1 VNLTPKYLPFLCL
14 YYRNPCALLL
24 TGGIWDRDVIVVC
37 ILRRLY
43 IFLELE
49 TMNFI
54 KLAAICTAVILCDFH
69 KSVPC
74 FFAIFLLW
82 FSTVPM
88 NNIWMRSHDA
98 EHFTVS
104 TEWATNVICCWGLHS
119 IKKLSNVSTSLQ
131 LSQGMQGFIQYCKHN
146 KPRKISHNTMVAFY
160 FQI

>member
-1 VNLTPKYLPFLCL
+1 MNLTPKYLPFLCL

-74 FFAIFLLW
+74 FFAIFLL
-82 FSTVPM
+82 
-88 NNIWMRSHDA
+88 
-98 EHFTVS
+98 
-104 TEWATNVICCWGLHS
+104 
-119 IKKLSNVSTSLQ
+119 
-131 LSQGMQGFIQYCKHN
+131 
-146 KPRKISHNTMVAFY
+146 
-160 FQI
+160 